1 MSSVIRPGCS
11 IAKEDPEHVGIVPDI
26 LGHSDYRTSESY
38 YIFADEYAAFQRLDR
53 ALENLA
59 RSQEGPDAK

>member
-1 MSSVIRPGCS
+1 M
-11 IAKEDPEHVGIVPDI
+11 VPDM
-26 LGHSDYRTSESY
+26 LGHADYSTSENY

-53 ALENLA
+53 ALDKLA